1 VEFLAIATVVETGI
15 RALRRVNQLCV
26 PAIGAIL
33 LAPNLSHWLARWAY
47 FVDHSVLDLALSHLC
62 PNHDDLFLR
71 YANRL
76 VTPGTE
82 ITAQSETSTDKSLE
96 CLGLRRHL
104 RKNLSRSRFV
114 SGHSNSDSDHGA
126 LLFSVW

>member
-1 VEFLAIATVVETGI
+1 MN
-15 RALRRVNQLCV
+15 RLCM
-26 PAIGAIL
+26 AAAGAIL
-33 LAPNLSHWLARWAY
+33 LASNLSHGLACWAY
-47 FVDHSVLDLALSHLC
+47 FVHHSVLGLAPSHLC
-62 PNHDDLFLR
+62 PNYDYLFLR
-71 YANRL
+71 YSDRL